1 MYNIDKLLI
10 FLIKHIIKQK
20 FEELTKDK
28 TDKRELSYILRT
40 FVKGTDEAC
49 QELKEEFLNM
59 IQINEKLVKYNF
71 SKRTEGK
78 IKYIV
83 IHDTGNTDKGADA
96 EAHFTLHNRGD
107 RGASAHY
114 FVDDKQILRI
124 IKDEDRSWAVGDGR
138 GKYGITNENS
148 LNIEMCINSD
158 GDFNKTY
165 LNTLRL
171 TKYLMEKYNIP
182 LENVVRH
189 YDASRKLCPNVFKEN
204 NWEKWNIFKKDLIAQ
219 DHSEYIIE
227 IYKAVL
233 KREPDEEGLR
243 YWKVK
248 IINDA
253 DFGKFVKEVLNS
265 DEYKKLKL
273 E

>member
-1 MYNIDKLLI
+1 MQE
-10 FLIKHIIKQK
+10 IK
-20 FEELTKDK
+20 
-28 TDKRELSYILRT
+28 
-40 FVKGTDEAC
+40 
-49 QELKEEFLNM
+49 
-59 IQINEKLVKYNF
+59 INEKLVKYNF
-71 SKRTEGK
+71 SSRNGEK
-78 IKYIV
+78 IKYIS
-83 IHDTGNTDKGADA
+83 IHDTGNKRRGADA
-96 EAHFTLHNRGD
+96 NAHFNFFNGGD
-107 RGASAHY
+107 RQSSAHY

-204 NWEKWNIFKKDLIAQ
+204 NWEKWNKFKEDLKNIGKEQKDYRNPITLLY
-219 DHSEYIIE
+219 EN
-227 IYKAVL
+227 L
-233 KREPDEEGLR
+233 FNR
-243 YWKVK
+243 
-248 IINDA
+248 
-253 DFGKFVKEVLNS
+253 
-265 DEYKKLKL
+265 
-273 E
+273 

>member
-1 MYNIDKLLI
+1 MQE
-10 FLIKHIIKQK
+10 IK
-20 FEELTKDK
+20 
-28 TDKRELSYILRT
+28 
-40 FVKGTDEAC
+40 
-49 QELKEEFLNM
+49 
-59 IQINEKLVKYNF
+59 INEKLVKYNF
-71 SKRTEGK
+71 SSRNGEK
-78 IKYIV
+78 IKYIS
-83 IHDTGNTDKGADA
+83 IHDTGNKRRGADA
-96 EAHFTLHNRGD
+96 NAHFNFFNGGD
-107 RGASAHY
+107 RQSSAHY

-204 NWEKWNIFKKDLIAQ
+204 NWEKWNKFKEDLKQIDKEQKDYTNTITQLY
-219 DHSEYIIE
+219 EN
-227 IYKAVL
+227 L
-233 KREPDEEGLR
+233 FNREPDSEGLN
-243 YWKVK
+243 YWNEQLNLGLTYGDMLKVMG
-248 IINDA
+248 DSEE
-253 DFGKFVKEVLNS
+253 FKEKYVV
-265 DEYKKLKL
+265 
-273 E
+273 